1 MRMWM
6 LNPRLLC
13 RRHLLGEHNELHML
27 AGSLARGIRL
37 DGFVAK
43 GLLEPRAMLER
54 HDSLAREMLRR
65 GYAHRSPLPDCTA
78 ALAGYPAAVREGRV
92 DLTVSARDLASRC
105 PDCARRMAEEEEPPD
120 AAVP

>member
-6 LNPRLLC
+6 LDPRLLC
-13 RRHLLGEHNELHML
+13 RKHLLGEHNELHML

-37 DGFVAK
+37 DGFAAK

-65 GYAHRSPLPDCTA
+65 GYAHRSLLPDCTA

-92 DLTVSARDLASRC
+92 DREASARELASRC
-105 PDCARRMAEEEEPPD
+105 EECARRMVGEEGASDFSIP
-120 AAVP
+120 